1 MPLTDRLWIRQA
13 LFTCKSK
20 LSAKLSNWWYPPEVS
35 CTPAQPVPEQYFRRE
50 AVLVDAQK
58 DVAVQLHLSK
68 LSAQVTSFQGNYNR
82 VRLVL
87 DVNCYYYL
95 AGEYMDC
102 LDCKGTYI
110 SWDARMLEQ
119 LSAGVRARF
128 PVVLTHKY
136 ACDRA
141 VIALLRSR
149 TLGNSPSALQQTLR
163 EMHSE
168 EWLRNQ
174 LCYLSDCQQHRQGRL
189 SMCQSA
195 PQYPEAPSF
204 RHVPSAPWF
213 LACYV
218 REVCSRL
225 PELKAA
231 ATSIFGRVIKIDS
244 SKKVLK
250 KLQGAAANSASWV
263 TSVGNEIG
271 QVVVCVLT
279 TSEDLSSL
287 QPLADGLI
295 NRYANAGQ
303 EPPSVL
309 YVDRDCCSQSGPSKF
324 ARLFSDWNMMMVRLD
339 VWHFMRRMARGC
351 TSESHPLYGTFMA
364 RLSDCTFEWDADDF
378 NNLLAAKQREM
389 AKVGVSNASQ
399 RAVRKAIA
407 RDELARHCRRRTR
420 GTEQTNRLIEDM
432 ILSLTTLQTCWASVY
447 SETKCLRFGKR
458 KNGTLLVCKIRPEYP
473 CIQRSDPLPKATW
486 FCPFTVV
493 LVVRRRLRTSISI
506 WPASFPAQLQMP

>member
-1 MPLTDRLWIRQA
+1 MIYLLQVGRELLARQATDYSQRVPRGWRANMPLTDRLWIGQA
-13 LFTCKSK
+13 LFTGKSK

-35 CTPAQPVPEQYFRRE
+35 CTPAQPVPEQYFRRR
-50 AVLVDAQK
+50 LFLWMPRK
-58 DVAVQLHLSK
+58 MWRYNFTCPSCPHRSLRSK
-68 LSAQVTSFQGNYNR
+68 GIYNR

-87 DVNCYYYL
+87 DVNSYYYL

-213 LACYV
+213 LA
-218 REVCSRL
+218 
-225 PELKAA
+225 
-231 ATSIFGRVIKIDS
+231 
-244 SKKVLK
+244 
-250 KLQGAAANSASWV
+250 
-263 TSVGNEIG
+263 
-271 QVVVCVLT
+271 
-279 TSEDLSSL
+279 
-287 QPLADGLI
+287 
-295 NRYANAGQ
+295 
-303 EPPSVL
+303 
-309 YVDRDCCSQSGPSKF
+309 
-324 ARLFSDWNMMMVRLD
+324 
-339 VWHFMRRMARGC
+339 
-351 TSESHPLYGTFMA
+351 
-364 RLSDCTFEWDADDF
+364 
-378 NNLLAAKQREM
+378 
-389 AKVGVSNASQ
+389 
-399 RAVRKAIA
+399 
-407 RDELARHCRRRTR
+407 
-420 GTEQTNRLIEDM
+420 
-432 ILSLTTLQTCWASVY
+432 
-447 SETKCLRFGKR
+447 
-458 KNGTLLVCKIRPEYP
+458 
-473 CIQRSDPLPKATW
+473 
-486 FCPFTVV
+486 
-493 LVVRRRLRTSISI
+493 
-506 WPASFPAQLQMP
+506 